1 MKKSGIAGLIM
12 CLMLG
17 TASVTEAKATNKAEN
32 TITTEKNAGQLVN
45 RLKEIKSMDIKSMN
59 SAEKKELRNEVLSI
73 KKQMKSQEPVLY
85 ISLGAAL
92 LVVLLLV
99 LLV

>member
-1 MKKSGIAGLIM
+1 MKKSGIAGLLLCM
-12 CLMLG
+12 MLG
-17 TASVTEAKATNKAEN
+17 TASVTSAAETNKTKSVAGGN
-32 TITTEKNAGQLVN
+32 TEQMMS
-45 RLKEIKSMDIKSMN
+45 RLREIKSMDLKRMERS
-59 SAEKKELRNEVLSI
+59 EKQELRKEVQQI

-92 LVVLLLV
+92 LIVLLLV